1 MGEPVVGDVVV
12 ISFPF
17 SDRSATKRR
26 PAFVAAVA
34 EHGDL
39 ILCQSTSKRYSSEIA
54 LPLGK
59 EDFQKGGLPQ
69 ESFVRPDKLFTA
81 SRSIVKLVAGTVRQP
96 QRGRIL
102 ETVAALFRP

>member
-17 SDRSATKRR
+17 SDLSATKRR

-39 ILCQSTSKRYSSEIA
+39 ILCQITSKRYSSEIA
-54 LPLGK
+54 LPPG
-59 EDFQKGGLPQ
+59 
-69 ESFVRPDKLFTA
+69 
-81 SRSIVKLVAGTVRQP
+81 
-96 QRGRIL
+96 
-102 ETVAALFRP
+102 